1 MTIQSIK
8 SLHFIPAHKTN
19 FFDHIIKK
27 SKTKPDALVFDL
39 EDSVKPEAKD
49 IARKNLVKIFE
60 DNREVLKNY
69 FVIIRGNNET
79 SQYYSDDVKV
89 IKTLNPDAILL
100 AKVED
105 KKEIKHTRKIFKDI
119 PIIVAIETIKGI
131 KNREQI
137 IGYLQKNDAVVVG
150 YEDLSAE
157 LMIERPK
164 ELSSVNPL
172 TSLLF
177 DVFKTTRKY
186 KIRIFDAVCRYYKE
200 EDLKILEN
208 ECEFTSTLRFSGKF
222 SIHPNQ
228 ISLINSYFDKKR
240 ITDFATDIVDR
251 FNDVKDGT
259 AVIVKDNQMMDTPSL
274 NLYKKYKNNEY

>member
-1 MTIQSIK
+1 MTIHSIK
-8 SLHFIPAHKTN
+8 SLHFIPAHKTT
-19 FFDHIIKK
+19 FFDYIIKEA
-27 SKTKPDALVFDL
+27 KTKPDALVFDL

-49 IARKNLVKIFE
+49 IARENLVKIFE
-60 DNREVLKNY
+60 NNKEVLKNY
-69 FVIIRGNNET
+69 FIIIRGNKEA
-79 SQYYSDDVKV
+79 SEYYDKDIKV
-89 IKTLNPDAILL
+89 LKKLNPDAILL

-105 KKEIKHTRKIFKDI
+105 KKEIKHARKVFKDK
-119 PIIVAIETIKGI
+119 PIIVAIETIKGVE
-131 KNREQI
+131 NREQI
-137 IGYLQKNDAVVVG
+137 IGCLQKDDVVVVG

-177 DVFKTTRKY
+177 EVFKTARKY
-186 KIRIFDAVCRYYKE
+186 KIKIFDAVCRYYKE

-208 ECEFTSTLRFSGKF
+208 ECEFTLALRFSGKF

-228 ISLINSYFDKKR
+228 ISLINAYFDKKK
-240 ITDFATDIVDR
+240 IMDFAADVVSK

-274 NLYKKYKNNEY
+274 KLYKRYKNE

>member
-1 MTIQSIK
+1 MTIHSIK

-19 FFDHIIKK
+19 FFDYIIKEA
-27 SKTKPDALVFDL
+27 KTKPDALVFDL

-49 IARKNLVKIFE
+49 MARENLVKIFE
-60 DNREVLKNY
+60 NHREVLQNY
-69 FVIIRGNNET
+69 FVIIRGNNEA
-79 SQYYSDDVKV
+79 SEYYSRDIKV
-89 IKTLNPDAILL
+89 LKTLKPNAILL

-105 KKEIKHTRKIFKDI
+105 KKEIKHARKVFKDI
-119 PIIVAIETIKGI
+119 PIIVAIETIKGVE
-131 KNREQI
+131 NREQI
-137 IGYLQKNDAVVVG
+137 IGCLQKDDAVVVG

-177 DVFKTTRKY
+177 EVFNTARKH
-186 KIRIFDAVCRYYKE
+186 KIKIFDAVCRYYKE

-208 ECEFTSTLRFSGKF
+208 ECEYTSTLRFSGKF

-228 ISLINSYFDKKR
+228 IGLINSYFDKKR
-240 ITDFATDIVDR
+240 ITDFAIDVVGR

-274 NLYKKYKNNEY
+274 NLYKRYGKDD